1 MAIFS
6 IRKALLLTLAASFV
20 IAQEDTTAPD
30 DTSVA
35 IAPPGEEGSTLP
47 DATAVGAPPPT
58 KHEKPK
64 NCNAA
69 PVIQPSN
76 PITAIP
82 GYEAHV
88 LTNSVQNPRS
98 IAVDDANH
106 FLVLSGGDNS
116 VYSLREDA
124 CGNVDKQLVLN
135 GSRLGATPLKEGL
148 IAFRNHLY
156 VTTGDA
162 VVRFKYSPG
171 QHSQLETEPE
181 IVVRNIGEQSL
192 PITIDPRG
200 NLFIPKGFSQAQTGG
215 TQVRRFDVTRVP
227 QDGYDYGNA
236 GVVSVIITHVSLPP
250 NKVLIGHFHSCSN
263 SQLLQAIVLAH

>member
-1 MAIFS
+1 MAILS
-6 IRKALLLTLAASFV
+6 IRKALLLTLAISFV
-20 IAQEDTTAPD
+20 VAQDDTTGSD
-30 DTSVA
+30 DAAVA
-35 IAPPGEEGSTLP
+35 AAPPAEEGSTLP
-47 DATAVGAPPPT
+47 DATAVGAAPPT

-76 PITAIP
+76 PVTAIP
-82 GYEAHV
+82 GYEAIV
-88 LTNSVQNPRS
+88 LTNFENPRS

-106 FLVLSGGDNS
+106 FLVLSGTENS
-116 VYSLREDA
+116 IYSLREDA

-135 GSRLGATPLKEGL
+135 GSTLGATPLKEGL
-148 IAFRNHLY
+148 IAFRDHLY

-171 QHSQLETEPE
+171 QHSQLSTQPE

-215 TQVRRFDVTRVP
+215 TQVKRYDVTNVP

-236 GVVSVIITHVSLPP
+236 GVVSGHYSL
-250 NKVLIGHFHSCSN
+250 FHR
-263 SQLLQAIVLAH
+263 